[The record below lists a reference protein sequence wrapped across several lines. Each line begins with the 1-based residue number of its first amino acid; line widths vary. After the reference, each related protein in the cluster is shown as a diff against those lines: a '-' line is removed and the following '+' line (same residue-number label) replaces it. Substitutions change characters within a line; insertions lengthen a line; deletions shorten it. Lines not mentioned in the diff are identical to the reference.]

1 MTVKILSDELEAEIL
16 AGRPLNQIVETLR
29 GFRDVGVSR
38 DEVSQALES
47 LRARTTDETTEDRIL
62 EVMDLVS
69 GFCRADPTVW
79 DD

>member
-29 GFRDVGVSR
+29 GFRDAGVSR
-38 DEVSQALES
+38 DEVSQPLES
-47 LRARTTDETTEDRIL
+47 LRARTTDEATEDRIL

>member
-47 LRARTTDETTEDRIL
+47 LWARTTDETTEDRIL

-69 GFCRADPTVW
+69 GFCRADPTV
-79 DD
+79 